1 MTSGASAQ
9 EIITD
14 MDVSLTVNA
23 DSSVRVTESI
33 TFVAEGREIR
43 RGLIRS
49 IPVVHTENGRHVRGK
64 FTVERVLLD
73 GSPIPYEVY
82 EDEGFEDIYL
92 GDDSFLS
99 LGAHRYDIT
108 YTLTRQLIF
117 HDDGDE
123 LYWNVTGNDWIFPI
137 SRASFSVS
145 LPAGAEIFEYDAA
158 VGLSGARGKE
168 WTRGSGGLGG
178 IFRTTRELAPG
189 EGFSVSVV
197 WPKGFVFPP
206 PKSRFELL
214 IERAGRQMV
223 ALAAFIVFAW
233 YAGCWF
239 FFGRD
244 PKRGVVYPA
253 FSPPRGFE
261 PAYVGYI
268 KKLKFDSDLLTAD
281 ILDLAVKGFLSI
293 SESEGSAPG
302 GGTIKLTRTGKLVDE
317 GLSYPQR
324 ELLGKL
330 FHNSSGGM
338 KNLGEAD
345 STRKLLSALP
355 SRYNTPDRPAL
366 SHNNKAFSLCGLA
379 LLVPFTLLILLVSP
393 DMLAEIF
400 FSAICIFIASVY
412 LRVILSLAKAGRGL
426 FKAGGNTLPGVALKI
441 TILFIPT
448 IFLLLAATSLVSLPL
463 TAGNMLMVF
472 WSHDP
477 VVASSII
484 SVLFSVVI
492 FSKLMP
498 SRTSIGRLYLDEVE
512 GFEMYLKT
520 AERHRLEALY
530 PAAGQNIPELTQD
543 VFESILPYA
552 FALGV
557 AETWVNNFSSRLKSS
572 DYRPNWYENSS
583 GFDIS
588 KFGSSIN
595 NMGMTIRRHTRPAS
609 KFSGGSGGSGRGGR
623 ASSGGGRGGGGGRG
637 R

>member
-1 MTSGASAQ
+1 
-9 EIITD
+9 
-14 MDVSLTVNA
+14 
-23 DSSVRVTESI
+23 
-33 TFVAEGREIR
+33 EGDLE
-43 RGLIRS
+43 
-49 IPVVHTENGRHVRGK
+49 E
-64 FTVERVLLD
+64 
-73 GSPIPYEVY
+73 
-82 EDEGFEDIYL
+82 IYL

-145 LPAGAEIFEYDAA
+145 LPDGAEISEYDAA
-158 VGLSGARGKE
+158 VGESGARGKE
-168 WTRGSGGLGG
+168 WARDSGGLGG
-178 IFRTTRELAPG
+178 IFRTTRGLAPG

-206 PKSRFELL
+206 PKSRFELR
-214 IERAGRQMV
+214 IERAGSQMV
-223 ALAAFIVFAW
+223 ALAAFIIFAW

-239 FFGRD
+239 FFGKD
-244 PKRGVVYPA
+244 PKRGVVYPT
-253 FSPPRGFE
+253 FSPPHDFE

-293 SESEGSAPG
+293 SESESSSLGDG
-302 GGTIKLTRTGKLVDE
+302 TIKTIKLTRTGKLAGED
-317 GLSYPQR
+317 LSFPQR
-324 ELLGKL
+324 ELLEKL
-330 FHNSSGGM
+330 FYNANDGT
-338 KNLGEAD
+338 KNLGEGD
-345 STRKLLSALP
+345 SARKLLSALP
-355 SRYNTPDRPAL
+355 VRYKAPDRPVL

-379 LLVPFTLLILLVSP
+379 LLVPFTILILLVSP
-393 DMLAEIF
+393 DMLAEILF
-400 FSAICIFIASVY
+400 GAVCIFITSVY
-412 LRVILSLAKAGRGL
+412 LRVVLSFAKAGWGL

-441 TILFIPT
+441 IILLIPA
-448 IFLLLAATSLVSLPL
+448 IFLLLFAASVAPLPL
-463 TAGNMLMVF
+463 AAGNMLMVF
-472 WSHDP
+472 WRHDP
-477 VVASSII
+477 VVASGVI

-498 SRTSIGRLYLDEVE
+498 SRTSIGRHYLDEVE

-530 PAAGQNIPELTQD
+530 PALGQNVPELTPD

-557 AETWVNNFSSRLKSS
+557 AETWVNNFSSRLKSA

-588 KFGSSIN
+588 KFGSSID
-595 NMGMTIRRHTRPAS
+595 NMGITMRRHTRPAS
-609 KFSGGSGGSGRGGR
+609 KLGGGSGRGGR
-623 ASSGGGRGGGGGRG
+623 TSSGGGRGGGGGRG

>member
-14 MDVSLTVNA
+14 MDVSVSVNA
-23 DSSVRVTESI
+23 DSSIRVTEGI

-49 IPVVHTENGRHVRGK
+49 IPVVHSENRRSVRGK
-64 FTVERVLLD
+64 FTVESALLD
-73 GSPIPYEVY
+73 GRPAPYEVRT
-82 EDEGFEDIYL
+82 EGDLKEIYL

-123 LYWNVTGNDWIFPI
+123 FYWNVTGNDWIFPI
-137 SRASFSVS
+137 SRASFNVS
-145 LPAGAEIFEYDAA
+145 LPDGAEIFEYDAA
-158 VGLSGARGKE
+158 VGARGARGKE
-168 WTRGSGGLGG
+168 WTRGSGLGE
-178 IFRTTRELAPG
+178 IFRTTRELEPG

-197 WPKGFVFPP
+197 WPKGFVSPP

-214 IERAGRQMV
+214 IERFGGKMV
-223 ALAAFIVFAW
+223 VFAAFVIFAW

-244 PKRGVVYPA
+244 PKRGVVYPM
-253 FSPPRGFE
+253 FSPPHGFE

-293 SESEGSAPG
+293 SESEGSSLG
-302 GGTIKLTRTGKLVDE
+302 GGTIKLTRTGKLADE
-317 GLSYPQR
+317 SLSYPQR
-324 ELLGKL
+324 ELLEKL
-330 FHNSSGGM
+330 FCNSSEGT
-338 KNLGEAD
+338 KNLRDEA
-345 STRKLLSALP
+345 STRKLLSDLP
-355 SRYNTPDRPAL
+355 ARYKAPDRPAL

-379 LLVPFTLLILLVSP
+379 LLVPFAVLILFVSP
-393 DMLAEIF
+393 DMLAEIL
-400 FSAICIFIASVY
+400 FSAVFIFITSVY
-412 LRVILSLAKAGRGL
+412 LRVILSLAKTGWGL
-426 FKAGGNTLPGVALKI
+426 FKAGGNTLPGVSLKI
-441 TILFIPT
+441 IILFIPT
-448 IFLLLAATSLVSLPL
+448 IFLLMAATALVPLPL
-463 TAGNMLMVF
+463 IVGNMFVDF

-484 SVLFSVVI
+484 SVLLSVVI

-498 SRTSIGRLYLDEVE
+498 SRTNIGRLYLDEVE

-530 PAAGQNIPELTQD
+530 PAIGPNVPELTPD
-543 VFESILPYA
+543 VFENILPYA

-557 AETWVNNFSSRLKSS
+557 AETWVNNFSSRLMSS
-572 DYRPNWYENSS
+572 DYRPNWYENSTE
-583 GFDIS
+583 FDIS
-588 KFGSSIN
+588 KFGSSISS
-595 NMGMTIRRHTRPAS
+595 MGMTIHRHTRPAS
-609 KFSGGSGGSGRGGR
+609 RSGGGSGRGGR